1 MSRGEPLAGGALV
14 PAKLRIRNSCGC
26 IDFRKRRN
34 RLPQAPGGKAFEE
47 LKACVLAF
55 SESGYPAEREEEV
68 LRVWAGIAHRVL
80 DSHGTIYELEE
91 MLLYVRQAIGE
102 GGENGGID
110 SLSQRMYMLLLEE
123 GSQIVSVEHWVQ
135 KYSSMEGRM
144 AIDRLQG
151 ELGND
156 LSLTSHPELFR
167 DIGAQCQADSFHVLR
182 FKNPEAIKQGAEVI
196 YSFRKQ
202 ADGGACADGPWTPGP
217 GAWLPPGGGSLVANM
232 VLQDSRPFGYI
243 LMDAKIADAE
253 VFESMRVRLSIIFTN
268 VEMMRSVRRLNDD
281 MAQEIGIRQES
292 ERKLKEALAL
302 VEEMAIKDSLT
313 GLVNRRGFLTIAE
326 RQVSY
331 LRRHATP
338 YLLLYADLDGLKS
351 INDAWGHKAGDAAIQ
366 AAAEVLRGALRD
378 SDIVSR
384 LGGDE
389 FTVLVNMADPLAY
402 DRIKRRIDEGCDAF
416 NLKREKPWILSF
428 SIGRYRAEPGCELSI
443 ERMLDLADADMYAQK
458 QKKKNPSGA

>member
-1 MSRGEPLAGGALV
+1 
-14 PAKLRIRNSCGC
+14 
-26 IDFRKRRN
+26 
-34 RLPQAPGGKAFEE
+34 
-47 LKACVLAF
+47 
-55 SESGYPAEREEEV
+55 
-68 LRVWAGIAHRVL
+68 
-80 DSHGTIYELEE
+80 
-91 MLLYVRQAIGE
+91 
-102 GGENGGID
+102 
-110 SLSQRMYMLLLEE
+110 
-123 GSQIVSVEHWVQ
+123 
-135 KYSSMEGRM
+135 
-144 AIDRLQG
+144 
-151 ELGND
+151 
-156 LSLTSHPELFR
+156 
-167 DIGAQCQADSFHVLR
+167 
-182 FKNPEAIKQGAEVI
+182 
-196 YSFRKQ
+196 
-202 ADGGACADGPWTPGP
+202 
-217 GAWLPPGGGSLVANM
+217 
-232 VLQDSRPFGYI
+232 
-243 LMDAKIADAE
+243 MDAKIADAE

-268 VEMMRSVRRLNDD
+268 VEMMRSVRRLNED

-331 LRRHATP
+331 LRRHSTP

-366 AAAEVLRGALRD
+366 AAAEILRGALRD

-402 DRIKRRIDEGCDAF
+402 DRIKRRIDEGCEAF
-416 NLKREKPWILSF
+416 NLKREKPWTLSF

-458 QKKKNPSGA
+458 QKKKAGA